1 MNENEIGAIV
11 VVCFFGFCLLVGF
24 ATLLICRAVD
34 KVRENKWY
42 KALATDKTLQELIA
56 THDRLWEVYEQKS
69 KMVSGYKKQIDVLL
83 CNISYLPNFEVEW
96 RTEEAEKYKIA
107 LFSAEKDASR
117 WYDAYC
123 LANDNLNEYCDKH
136 KLHRQ

>member
-11 VVCFFGFCLLVGF
+11 ILCFFGLLFLIGV
-24 ATLLICRAVD
+24 ATWLICRAID
-34 KVRENKWY
+34 KRRENKWY

-56 THDRLWEVYEQKS
+56 THDRLWKVYEQKS
-69 KMVSGYKKQIDVLL
+69 EIAGGYKKQIDILL
-83 CNISYLPNFEVEW
+83 QNLNYLPCFEVEW

-136 KLHRQ
+136 KLYRQ

>member
-1 MNENEIGAIV
+1 MSENEICLIV
-11 VVCFFGFCLLVGF
+11 LGCFFGLLFLMGV
-24 ATLLICRAVD
+24 ATWLICRAID
-34 KVRENKWY
+34 KRRENKWY

-56 THDRLWEVYEQKS
+56 THDRLWKIYEERS
-69 KMVSGYKKQIDVLL
+69 EMAGGYKKQIDVLL
-83 CNISYLPNFEVEW
+83 RNLNYLPSYEVEW
-96 RTEEAEKYKIA
+96 RVNEAEGYKVL
-107 LFSAEKDASR
+107 LFSAEKDVAR

>member
-11 VVCFFGFCLLVGF
+11 ILCFFGLLFLIGV
-24 ATLLICRAVD
+24 ATWLICRVVD

-56 THDRLWEVYEQKS
+56 THDKLWEVYERKNEI
-69 KMVSGYKKQIDVLL
+69 VGGYKKQIDLLL
-83 CNISYLPNFEVEW
+83 CNISYLPSFEVEW
-96 RTEEAEKYKIA
+96 RKEEAEKYKVA
-107 LFSAEKDASR
+107 LFSAQKDASR

-123 LANDNLNEYCDKH
+123 LANDNLNEYCDNH
-136 KLHRQ
+136 KLCRR

>member
-11 VVCFFGFCLLVGF
+11 IACFFVLLLVVGV
-24 ATLLICRAVD
+24 TTWLICRLID
-34 KVRENKWY
+34 KRRENKWY

-56 THDRLWEVYEQKS
+56 THDRLWEIHKQKNEI
-69 KMVSGYKKQIDVLL
+69 VGGYKKQIDILL
-83 CNISYLPNFEVEW
+83 RNLNYLPSFEVEW

-107 LFSAEKDASR
+107 LFSAEKDVSH
-117 WYDAYC
+117 WYNAYC

-136 KLHRQ
+136 KLYRR

>member
-1 MNENEIGAIV
+1 MNENEICAIAIF
-11 VVCFFGFCLLVGF
+11 CFFGLCLLVAGI
-24 ATLLICRAVD
+24 TVLVCHIID
-34 KVRENKWY
+34 KQQKAKWY
-42 KALATDKTLQELIA
+42 KAVATDKTLQELIA
-56 THDRLWEVYEQKS
+56 THDRLWEIYKRKNEIVG
-69 KMVSGYKKQIDVLL
+69 GYKKQIDILL
-83 CNISYLPNFEVEW
+83 QNLNYLPSFEVEW

-136 KLHRQ
+136 KLHRR